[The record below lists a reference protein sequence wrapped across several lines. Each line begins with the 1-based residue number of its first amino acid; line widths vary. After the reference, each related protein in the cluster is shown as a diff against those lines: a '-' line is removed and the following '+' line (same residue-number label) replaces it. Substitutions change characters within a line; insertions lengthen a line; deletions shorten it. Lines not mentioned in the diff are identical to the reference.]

1 MIITIS
7 IFRNAPSWV
16 DIAEVS
22 EKPVLPNQFT
32 LTMEAAG
39 SSRNVGTY
47 LIHNRPNNPENNNL
61 HNYRRENL
69 SNLRLALEC
78 VVM

>member
-1 MIITIS
+1 M
-7 IFRNAPSWV
+7 V
-16 DIAEVS
+16 DIAEIS

-32 LTMEAAG
+32 LMMEAAG

-47 LIHNRPNNPENNNL
+47 LIYNRPNNPGNNNL
-61 HNYRRENL
+61 HTYRRENL
-69 SNLRLALEC
+69 SNLTLALEC